1 MFKGFDFECTLSNG
15 YYFMLYNDVSEDL
28 KIPYEEEYGKPI
40 LYKNGIGQFTNKLRL
55 IRKLMINLNLSSI

>member
-1 MFKGFDFECTLSNG
+1 
-15 YYFMLYNDVSEDL
+15 MLYNDVSEDL